1 MRDAPEKRGI
11 GRFAAVVLSRE
22 IKPKIR
28 CRHLT
33 KSKSSIIM

>member
-11 GRFAAVVLSRE
+11 GRFAVLFQLRE
-22 IKPKIR
+22 IKPEIG

>member
-11 GRFAAVVLSRE
+11 GRFAVLFQLRE
-22 IKPKIR
+22 IRPKIR